1 MPKVSTACT
10 AFQQALR
17 HCWQSGSTIAEIC
30 TLGIS
35 KDQFI
40 RLRGVLHL
48 PLRMDRSQRAK
59 PPRHRDPTRRE
70 IAAACAELRAKH
82 LAARQAESQ
91 TRVYRKEEPDAVRFL
106 VEPSR
111 GGDDDVLERLID
123 GMRD

>member
-1 MPKVSTACT
+1 MPRVSTACT
-10 AFQQALR
+10 AFQQTLR

-40 RLRGVLHL
+40 RLRTVLQL

-82 LAARQAESQ
+82 LAARLAESA
-91 TRVYRKEEPDAVRFL
+91 TRVYRKSETDFVRFS
-106 VEPSR
+106 VEPGH
-111 GGDDDVLERLID
+111 GGDDDLLERLID
-123 GMRD
+123 NMRD